1 MPKLATNS
9 PVGLSALLTLNDGYL
24 QVFTE
29 PDVTTIPA
37 TSVTYT
43 PTDPADWPDPD
54 PTNAQQALDSL
65 ATQVSSMSTPTAD
78 LVGYTPSTP
87 ADWGVV
93 DPTQVANALDQLA
106 DTTRA
111 GQEAN
116 AGVVGPADPITFTT
130 ANVTPKASGKFLVWG
145 HVSADASGASTQVID
160 LLVDGATVIAT
171 GKAGTGGAGPFNCT
185 LFAFVALDNTVTH
198 TFAIRA
204 DASAGTNTANAGWMK
219 LMWHEIGG

>member
-9 PVGLSALLTLNDGYL
+9 PVGSSSLLTLNDGYL

-37 TSVTYT
+37 TAVTYT

-65 ATQVSSMSTPTAD
+65 ATQVSSMATPTAD
-78 LVGYTPSTP
+78 LVGYTPAVP

-93 DPTQVANALDQLA
+93 DPTQVANALDQMA
-106 DTTRA
+106 ATTRA

-130 ANVTPKASGKFLVWG
+130 ANVTPVASGKFLVWG
-145 HVSADASGASTQVID
+145 TVSADASGASTQVINLYAD
-160 LLVDGATVIAT
+160 AVVVAT
-171 GKAGTGGAGPFNCT
+171 GKAGTGGAGPFNGS
-185 LFAFVALDNTVTH
+185 LVAFVALDNTVTH
-198 TFAIRA
+198 TFAIEA
-204 DASAGTNTANAGWMK
+204 NANAGTNTANAGWMK
-219 LMWHEIGG
+219 LMWLEIGG